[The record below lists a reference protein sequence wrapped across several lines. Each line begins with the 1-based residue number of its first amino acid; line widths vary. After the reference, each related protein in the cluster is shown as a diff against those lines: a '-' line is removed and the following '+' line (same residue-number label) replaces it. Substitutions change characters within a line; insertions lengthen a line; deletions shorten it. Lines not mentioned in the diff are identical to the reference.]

1 MTEIGAITW
10 TEVGIFWTSIV
21 LAIITVSATLINY
34 LFFRSQIDPDVIV
47 YVTHDEDRSSII
59 LLIIENIGRGLAKD
73 VTFSMD
79 KELPERAFGFGDA
92 QLPKMMKSG
101 PLFSG
106 IPALGPHSKRVIT
119 WGQYGGLSKGI
130 SDDAINI
137 TVKFKSK
144 RTIFPGYK
152 WHTNVCPVDIK
163 SFEDTDASDRNW
175 NKKSVQQLERIAKA
189 LEKNR

>member
-1 MTEIGAITW
+1 VTEIGAITW
-10 TEVGIFWTSIV
+10 TEVGIFWTSVV

-47 YVTHDEDRSSII
+47 YVTPDEDRPSII

-73 VTFSMD
+73 VSFSMD
-79 KELPERAFGFGDA
+79 KKLPERAFGFKNA
-92 QLPKMMKSG
+92 QSPKEMKSG

-106 IPALGPHSKRVIT
+106 IPALGPRSKRTIT

-130 SDDAINI
+130 SDDTINI
-137 TVKFKSK
+137 KVKFKSK
-144 RTIFPGYK
+144 RSIYPSYK

-163 SFEDTDASDRNW
+163 SFEGTDVSDTNW
-175 NKKSVQQLERIAKA
+175 NKKIFQQLERIATA
-189 LEKNR
+189 LEK